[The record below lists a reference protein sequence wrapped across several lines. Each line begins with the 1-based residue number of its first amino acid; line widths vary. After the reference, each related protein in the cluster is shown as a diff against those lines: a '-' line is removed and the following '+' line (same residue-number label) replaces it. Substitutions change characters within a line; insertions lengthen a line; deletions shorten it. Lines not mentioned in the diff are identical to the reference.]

1 MGLKAVKSIGKP
13 PKILA
18 CFETTSVFFR
28 DPAQV
33 NFAKK

>member
-18 CFETTSVFFR
+18 CSDTKPGFFR
-28 DPAQV
+28 DHERG
-33 NFAKK
+33 